1 MVLFY
6 KYFIILIIFCIIDV
20 LMIFL
25 ISIFGIGNRTFII
38 DVLEYTKMKMEVIMK
53 RKIVGLISIL
63 VVIVLATLALIRIK
77 EEETGLKKVTVAEV
91 THSVFYAPQYVA
103 HGLGFFEEE
112 GLDVELVLTSGAD
125 NVMAAVLSGD
135 AQIGFSG
142 SEATIYVYN
151 GGEKDYVMT
160 FAGLTQK
167 DGSFL
172 VSREKYDNFKLED
185 LKGKNVLGGRVGGMP
200 EMTFEWALRKN
211 GIDPKKDLYIDTS
224 VAFPAME
231 GAFIGGNGDF
241 VTLFEPNATSVE
253 KNGYGYVVAYVGD
266 LGGIV
271 PYTAYNARKSYIEN
285 NPDVIE
291 KFTRAVNK
299 GLQYVD
305 SHSAREIAEVVV
317 KYFPDTSLSDM
328 ETIINRYKEGE
339 AWKKNITIN
348 EEEWN
353 HIQEIIEASGELQDK
368 VDYKVLIYDKYFK
381 DYE

>member
-1 MVLFY
+1 
-6 KYFIILIIFCIIDV
+6 
-20 LMIFL
+20 
-25 ISIFGIGNRTFII
+25 
-38 DVLEYTKMKMEVIMK
+38 MKK
-53 RKIVGLISIL
+53 NLVGLISIFL
-63 VVIVLATLALIRIK
+63 VVLFATLAIIRIK
-77 EEETGLKKVTVAEV
+77 KEENNGLKKITVAEV
-91 THSVFYAPQYVA
+91 AHSVFYAPQYVA
-103 HGLGFFEEE
+103 HGLGYFEEE
-112 GLDVELVLTSGAD
+112 GLDVSIVLTSGAD

-135 AQIGFSG
+135 ADIGFSG

-172 VSREKYDNFKLED
+172 VSREKYDNFTLND
-185 LKGKNVLGGRVGGMP
+185 LKGKRVIGGRVAGMP
-200 EMTFEWALRKN
+200 EMTFEWALREN
-211 GIDPKKDLYIDTS
+211 GIDPKNDLEIDTS

-231 GAFIGGNGDF
+231 GSFIGGNGDF

-266 LGGIV
+266 LGGLV

-285 NPDVIE
+285 NPEVINS
-291 KFTRAVNK
+291 FTKAVNK
-299 GLQYVD
+299 GLEYVN
-305 SHSAREIAEVVV
+305 SHSAKEIAEIVV

-328 ETIINRYKEGE
+328 ETIINRYKTGE

-353 HIQEIIEASGELQDK
+353 HIQEIIEASGELQNK
-368 VDYKVLIYDKYFK
+368 VNYNVLIYDKYFK